1 MVNIA
6 IAGKRLS
13 CAWMLRRF
21 AIVAAVLACSLT
33 MQAGKKQ
40 GLSLAKLP
48 TATVE
53 IKSLAIPV
61 AKQKCPNWA
70 WAAAVEMM
78 LARQGVDIK
87 QTDWILKANGGE
99 LCIETTPVLEDIK
112 RAVQGNY
119 VQPDGSKIHIAGI
132 VTKGAPDV
140 GYLVGSLRDERP
152 LLILYGGRV
161 LVLQSVLYD
170 EYIYPNNQRM
180 FEVVKL
186 TLLDPL
192 GGPPVIFDKATDDPA
207 LVEGIFE
214 VRVGPIEPFQ

>member
-1 MVNIA
+1 MPTNTSPRSRRLGPIA
-6 IAGKRLS
+6 AHDAQLS
-13 CAWMLRRF
+13 
-21 AIVAAVLACSLT
+21 
-33 MQAGKKQ
+33 
-40 GLSLAKLP
+40 
-48 TATVE
+48 
-53 IKSLAIPV
+53 
-61 AKQKCPNWA
+61 
-70 WAAAVEMM
+70 
-78 LARQGVDIK
+78 D
-87 QTDWILKANGGE
+87 
-99 LCIETTPVLEDIK
+99 
-112 RAVQGNY
+112 
-119 VQPDGSKIHIAGI
+119 
-132 VTKGAPDV
+132 
-140 GYLVGSLRDERP
+140 LVGSLRDERP